1 MKTQLL
7 TMTLIGTMGASAA
20 YADTSASAV
29 TDLNLRAGPGPQ
41 QNVVGVI
48 PAEGNVNVHGCLAET
63 SWCKV
68 SFNGTEGWAYG
79 DYLSASLDGEQLMI
93 APNRDRI
100 EVNTVTYE
108 DSNADDVAAGGAVG
122 GVIGAIAG
130 GPVGAAA
137 GAVAGGA
144 LGGATDP
151 GEETVVYVRENPV
164 EPVYLEGEVV
174 TGAQLPEAVTLNTV
188 PQSDYRYAYVNG
200 VPVVV
205 DPAERRVVHIVR

>member
-7 TMTLIGTMGASAA
+7 TMTLIGTMGAGAA
-20 YADTSASAV
+20 YAETSATAV

-41 QNVVGVI
+41 QSIVGVI

-63 SWCKV
+63 AWCKV
-68 SFNGTEGWAYG
+68 SFDGTEGWAYG
-79 DYLSASLDGEQLMI
+79 DYLAASLDGEQLMI
-93 APNRDRI
+93 APNRDQV
-100 EVNTVTYE
+100 EVATVTYE

-122 GVIGAIAG
+122 GVVGAIAG

-137 GAVAGGA
+137 GAAVGGA
-144 LGGATDP
+144 LGGASDP

-188 PQSDYRYAYVNG
+188 PTSDYRYAYVNG

-205 DPAERRVVHIVR
+205 DPAERRVVYIVR

>member
-7 TMTLIGTMGASAA
+7 SMTLIGTMGAGAA
-20 YADTSASAV
+20 LAETSATAV

-41 QNVVGVI
+41 QDIIGVI
-48 PAEGNVNVHGCLAET
+48 PNEGNVNIEGCLAET

-68 SFNGTEGWAYG
+68 SFDGSQGWAYG
-79 DYLSASLDGEQLMI
+79 DYLSASLEGEQMMV

-122 GVIGAIAG
+122 GIVGAIAG

-144 LGGATDP
+144 VGGATDP

-164 EPVYLEGEVV
+164 EPVYLDGEVV
-174 TGAQLPEAVTLNTV
+174 TGAQLPEVVTLNTV
-188 PQSDYRYAYVNG
+188 PTSDYRYAYVNG